1 MSRKE
6 KIIFLK
12 ILILIIVFVVICA
25 ITLYLFPVMK
35 NLSTLEGKLMFKEKV
50 ERSGIFGILS
60 LFVLQI
66 SQIFLFI
73 VPGEPVEILAG
84 MCYGSLWGTIFI
96 VFSNIITTSIIYFFV
111 RRYGKRFVYLF
122 CDKRKIRKMENSD
135 LFKDSKKIEIIV
147 FILFLIPGTPKDFL
161 TYIGGLLPIKFE
173 RFIFIAIFARLPS
186 ILSSTLLG
194 ANIAMGDWKEGL
206 ILYIIILIIVLIFLI
221 LTKMYELIYK
231 YYNKYIKGGRL

>member
-12 ILILIIVFVVICA
+12 ILILIIVFIVICA

-84 MCYGSLWGTIFI
+84 MCYGFLLGTIFI
-96 VFSNIITTSIIYFFV
+96 VFSNIITTSIIYFLV
-111 RRYGKRFVYLF
+111 RKYGKRFVYMF
-122 CDKRKIRKMENSD
+122 CNRRKIHKSSFV
-135 LFKDSKKIEIIV
+135 LDS
-147 FILFLIPGTPKDFL
+147 
-161 TYIGGLLPIKFE
+161 
-173 RFIFIAIFARLPS
+173 
-186 ILSSTLLG
+186 
-194 ANIAMGDWKEGL
+194 
-206 ILYIIILIIVLIFLI
+206 
-221 LTKMYELIYK
+221 
-231 YYNKYIKGGRL
+231 

>member
-12 ILILIIVFVVICA
+12 ILILIIVFIVICA

-50 ERSGIFGILS
+50 ERSGIFGILL

-84 MCYGSLWGTIFI
+84 MCYGSLLGTIFI
-96 VFSNIITTSIIYFFV
+96 VFSNIITTSIIYFLV
-111 RRYGKRFVYLF
+111 RKYGKRFVYMF
-122 CDKRKIRKMENSD
+122 CNRRKIHKMENSD
-135 LFKDSKKIEIIV
+135 LFKDSKKIEILV
-147 FILFLIPGTPKDFL
+147 LFLWVIGKMEL
-161 TYIGGLLPIKFE
+161 YYI
-173 RFIFIAIFARLPS
+173 S
-186 ILSSTLLG
+186 
-194 ANIAMGDWKEGL
+194 
-206 ILYIIILIIVLIFLI
+206 
-221 LTKMYELIYK
+221 
-231 YYNKYIKGGRL
+231 